1 MIPMALRLVLTLGGA
16 GMFLGS
22 FAIRSSVDRGLRI
35 THDAAPNLTTDMSA
49 FSLRAI
55 GAFLVMVGLLTWV
68 IAYSA
73 EHHTGL
79 L

>member
-16 GMFLGS
+16 VMFLGS
-22 FAIRSSVDRGLRI
+22 FAIRTSVDRGLRI
-35 THDAAPNLTTDMSA
+35 THDAGPKLATDMSA

-55 GAFLVMVGLLTWV
+55 GAFLLMVGLLTWV
-68 IAYSA
+68 IAYSG